1 MVKLNILTKHIF
13 RHKKLINYPYP
24 YSVYQIYS
32 YSQKRQFP
40 KPSLIKL
47 TPLFF
52 RLRISRVKNVYKFMV
67 PEKYIEKMLRI
78 KEESGH
84 SIAQQIKMGIEEYLF
99 KYEMAKSP
107 FMRALGEYRMP
118 KVGQILSTNDGR
130 AEILSIKHYDEI
142 LDELELDGHSKEEI
156 SDFTAR
162 IEHFLGNKE
171 RYFECDIRNEDGEI
185 DRIDWSEYLAYKNK
199 KVILRQKQ
207 KKSISA
213 ASNS

>member
-1 MVKLNILTKHIF
+1 M
-13 RHKKLINYPYP
+13 
-24 YSVYQIYS
+24 
-32 YSQKRQFP
+32 
-40 KPSLIKL
+40 
-47 TPLFF
+47 
-52 RLRISRVKNVYKFMV
+52 YKFMV
-67 PEKYIEKMLRI
+67 PEKYVEKMLKI

-99 KYEMAKSP
+99 KYENSKSP
-107 FMRALGEYRMP
+107 FMRNLGEYRMP
-118 KVGQILSTNDGR
+118 RIGEILSTNDSR

-162 IEHFLGNKE
+162 IEHFLGDKK
-171 RYFECDIRNEDGEI
+171 RYFECEIKHEGGEI
-185 DRIDWSEYLAYKNK
+185 DRIDWSEYLAFKNK

-213 ASNS
+213 AGNS